1 MKEFEKMSDEELAVM
16 YVGGNNKAFDELLS
30 RTQDKLFSYIM
41 FMVRDED
48 RANDVFQETFTKAII
63 KLQEGKYA
71 TTGKFQFWL
80 TRIAHNVIMD
90 SFRNAKGGHIVEP
103 NIDNDLTNI
112 RSASIFDT
120 NRENEIVKEQILE
133 DVQHMMNALPP
144 TQREVVHMR
153 YYQQLSFKEIS
164 QLTGVSINTSLGRM
178 RYAVMNLRKM
188 SKEHH
193 MILSAE

>member
-16 YVGGNNKAFDELLS
+16 YVGGNNRAFDELLS

-63 KLQEGKYA
+63 KLQEGKYT

-90 SFRNAKGGHIVEP
+90 SLRDTKGSHIVEP
-103 NIDNDLTNI
+103 NADNDLTNI
-112 RSASIFDT
+112 HSTSIFDT
-120 NRENEIVKEQILE
+120 SRENEIVKEQILE
-133 DVQHMMNALPP
+133 DVQHLMNALPP

-188 SKEHH
+188 SKEHN